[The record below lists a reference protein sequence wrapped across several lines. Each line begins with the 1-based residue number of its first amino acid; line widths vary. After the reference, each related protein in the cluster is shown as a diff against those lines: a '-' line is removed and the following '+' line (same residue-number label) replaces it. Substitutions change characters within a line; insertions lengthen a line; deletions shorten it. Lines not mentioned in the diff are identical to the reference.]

1 MENLRST
8 AFVTFW
14 TWRDVWFESA
24 MRTTTD
30 IQAGCIKAN
39 TAASIRYDGFAFRT
53 CALVRNNLRSR

>member
-1 MENLRST
+1 
-8 AFVTFW
+8 
-14 TWRDVWFESA
+14 

-30 IQAGCIKAN
+30 IQAGCIKGN